1 MGSIDQRDVMSLKLL
16 KIHQV
21 CERTALGRSTVYA
34 KVAAKLFPKPVKTGP
49 RAVAWV
55 ETEIEAWIREQI
67 EASRGGHDEP
77 K

>member
-1 MGSIDQRDVMSLKLL
+1 MSLSLL
-16 KIHQV
+16 KIHKV
-21 CERTALGRSTVYA
+21 CERTALARSTVYSKIA
-34 KVAAKLFPKPVKTGP
+34 NKTFPEPIKTGA
-49 RAVAWV
+49 RGVAWV